1 MKFDDDSMEFDDDS
15 IEFDN
20 DSMEF
25 ISLFNFELEFE
36 FEVFFPLRTLFD
48 SWYTSAGRCTQHN
61 RNLRHNNPK

>member
-1 MKFDDDSMEFDDDS
+1 MKFDNDSMEFDD
-15 IEFDN
+15 

-36 FEVFFPLRTLFD
+36 FEFEVFFPLGTLFD
-48 SWYTSAGRCTQHN
+48 SWYTSSGRCTQHN